1 MEDETV
7 DIGQGSSASSLA
19 LRTQQTEKAF
29 SRFEI
34 ALERSLGHTAM

>member
-1 MEDETV
+1 LKDEPV
-7 DIGQGSSASSLA
+7 DIGQGSSTSSLA
-19 LRTQQTEKAF
+19 LRTQQTEEAF